1 MPVLDVKN
9 LQNEIVGQLELE
21 DSVFG
26 VELRETLIWEAVRH
40 YMAVARRGT
49 HSTKTR
55 TEVRGS
61 TRKLWRQK
69 GTGRARVGGIRSPL
83 WRHGGTIFGPK
94 PRDYSYRFP
103 RKKRVG
109 ALRSALSEKI
119 RQDQI
124 LVVDSLELPT
134 HKTKEFVKLVDGL
147 GLERKLLV
155 VDNPANTNAVL
166 SSRNLPRVKFVPESG
181 VNIYD
186 VLNYDQIL
194 FTRGAILQLQEVLR
208 K

>member
-1 MPVLDVKN
+1 LDVRN

-21 DSVFG
+21 DSVFA
-26 VELRETLIWEAVRH
+26 VELKETLIWEAVRH
-40 YMAVARRGT
+40 YMAVGRRGT

-55 TEVRGS
+55 SEVRGS

-124 LVVDSLELPT
+124 LVVDNLELPT

-147 GLERKLLV
+147 GLAQKLLV
-155 VDNPANTNAVL
+155 VDNPGNTNVVL

-186 VLNYDQIL
+186 ILNHEQIL

>member
-1 MPVLDVKN
+1 MPVLDVRN

-21 DSVFG
+21 DSVFA
-26 VELRETLIWEAVRH
+26 VELKETLIWEAVRH
-40 YMAVARRGT
+40 YMAVGRRGT

-55 TEVRGS
+55 SEVRGS

-124 LVVDSLELPT
+124 LVVDNLELPT

-147 GLERKLLV
+147 GLAQKLLV
-155 VDNPANTNAVL
+155 VDNPGNTNVVL

-186 VLNYDQIL
+186 ILNHEQIL

>member
-1 MPVLDVKN
+1 

-21 DSVFG
+21 DSVFA
-26 VELRETLIWEAVRH
+26 VELKETLIWEAVRH
-40 YMAVARRGT
+40 YMAVGRRGT

-55 TEVRGS
+55 SEVRGS

-124 LVVDSLELPT
+124 LVVDNLELPT

-147 GLERKLLV
+147 GLAQKLLV
-155 VDNPANTNAVL
+155 VDNPGNTNVVL

-186 VLNYDQIL
+186 ILNHEQIL